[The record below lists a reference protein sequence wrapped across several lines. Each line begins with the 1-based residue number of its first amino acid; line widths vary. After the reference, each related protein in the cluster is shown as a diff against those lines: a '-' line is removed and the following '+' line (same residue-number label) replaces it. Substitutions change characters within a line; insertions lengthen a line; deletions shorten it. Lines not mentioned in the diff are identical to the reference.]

1 MGMGNTIWHSRD
13 GKMVKIGKPHGR
25 VENSNYL
32 ITCNY
37 GDWSCFMTLAECEAR
52 IPELEKNMA
61 DGGSNKGDFFYIME
75 R

>member
-1 MGMGNTIWHSRD
+1 MGMGNTIWASKN

-25 VENSNYL
+25 VDNYNFL
-32 ITCNY
+32 ITCRY
-37 GDWSCFMTLAECEAR
+37 GDWSGFRTLEECEKQ

-61 DGGSNKGDFFYIME
+61 DMREKDDHYYIVE